1 MEKSEPKQYGA
12 FQLLEGDLDAD
23 PFRQFG
29 RWYDAASGA
38 GLVHSDAFA
47 LATVSADGRPSA
59 RMLLLKGFDENG
71 FVFFTNSESRKGEE
85 LRGNTNAA
93 ICFWWDKL
101 ERSVRIEGKVHG
113 VSEGEADLYFATRPR
128 GSQLGAWASQ
138 QSRMIESREY
148 LDKLYHKIELDYA
161 DMDIP
166 RPGYWNGYRLVPE
179 SIEFWQGRPNRLH
192 DRLRYRKQRDGRWII
207 ERLAP

>member
-1 MEKSEPKQYGA
+1 M
-12 FQLLEGDLDAD
+12 LLEEDLDAD
-23 PFRQFG
+23 PFKQFG
-29 RWYDAASGA
+29 SWYDAASGA
-38 GLVHSDAFA
+38 GLVHPDAFT
-47 LATVSADGRPSA
+47 LATVSADGKPSA

-71 FVFFTNSESRKGEE
+71 FVFFTNSESRKGED
-85 LRGNTNAA
+85 LHGNPNCA

-101 ERSVRIEGKVHG
+101 ERQVRIEGKVHA
-113 VSEGEADLYFATRPR
+113 VSQAEADLYFATRPR

-138 QSRMIESREY
+138 QSRVIESREY
-148 LDKLYHKIELDYA
+148 LDKHYHALELDYA

-166 RPGYWNGYRLVPE
+166 RPPYWNGYGLVPS

-192 DRLRYRKQRDGRWII
+192 DRLRYRRLGNGSWLV

>member
-29 RWYDAASGA
+29 RWYDAASSA
-38 GLVHSDAFA
+38 GLVHPDAFS

-71 FVFFTNSESRKGEE
+71 FVFYTNTESRKGED

-113 VSEGEADLYFATRPR
+113 VSQEEADIYFATRPR

-138 QSRMIESREY
+138 QSRVIESREY

-192 DRLRYRKQRDGRWII
+192 DRLRYRKRRDGGWNI